1 MADLNAVPARKGRE
15 LSGEWGNVTA
25 AHFTY
30 TFAAGQIADV
40 ALLGKLPQGAKVVD
54 INMRNAALG
63 ASSTIAL
70 GYRKVDPASSL
81 SPSAA
86 AYLAATATSSAGTT
100 RGSFA
105 PIQTNEEVYVTATI
119 AGGAVT
125 GQLDVTFFYIFENV

>member
-15 LSGEWGNVTA
+15 LSGEWGNLTV

-30 TFAAGQIADV
+30 TFAAGQIGDI

-54 INMRNAALG
+54 VNMRNAALG

-70 GYRKVDPASSL
+70 GYRKVNPASSL
-81 SPSAA
+81 AASTA
-86 AYLAATATSSAGTT
+86 AYLAATSTVSAATT

-105 PIQTNEEVYVTATI
+105 PIKKDEEVYVTATI

-125 GQLDVTFFYIFENV
+125 GQIDVVVYYVFENV